1 MASPEFDAALAL
13 TEWQRDKADWVKSM
27 ANASELVVGYQARAE
42 KAEAALARV
51 SAAVGALL
59 KLQYKAFEDAEAGYR
74 GADGYADAY
83 ENAGRLITDGLEPTP

>member
-27 ANASELVVGYQARAE
+27 ANASELAAGYQARAE

-51 SAAVGALL
+51 LALHVEAYPGAGWCS
-59 KLQYKAFEDAEAGYR
+59 QQEGGHGEVWPCATSRA
-74 GADGYADAY
+74 
-83 ENAGRLITDGLEPTP
+83 LEGTS

>member
-1 MASPEFDAALAL
+1 MASPEFDAALAQASW
-13 TEWQRDKADWVKSM
+13 ERDKADWVKSM
-27 ANASELVVGYQARAE
+27 ANASKLAAGYQARAE

-83 ENAGRLITDGLEPTP
+83 ENAGRLITDALEPTP